1 LENLEQQL
9 RQVVLLPGMRPS
21 DYIPR
26 HELRV
31 QMELAL
37 RLQTSLGQ
45 YLEVQTVLVRA
56 QTLLMDYTL
65 HQEMLMVLEMETKA
79 LMNSRFF
86 TELHYLLEPHLR
98 RQLVY
103 MWHQEE
109 LRVKDLRRP
118 EIRLLENIPRQ
129 EWQMVPV

>member
-21 DYIPR
+21 DYIPH
-26 HELRV
+26 HELQV

-45 YLEVQTVLVRA
+45 YLEVRPVLVRA

-65 HQEMLMVLEMETKA
+65 HQEMLLVLEMETKA

-98 RQLVY
+98 RQLVC

-109 LRVKDLRRP
+109 LRVKDLA
-118 EIRLLENIPRQ
+118 EIRPSDYIPRQ

>member
-21 DYIPR
+21 DCIPR
-26 HELRV
+26 HELQV

-37 RLQTSLGQ
+37 RPRTSLGQ
-45 YLEVQTVLVRA
+45 YLEAQTVLVRA

-86 TELHYLLEPHLR
+86 TELHYLPERHLR
-98 RQLVY
+98 QQLVC

-109 LRVKDLRRP
+109 LRVKDLA
-118 EIRLLENIPRQ
+118 EIRPSDYIPRQ
-129 EWQMVPV
+129 EWQMVLV